1 MTFDRE
7 SDFEEAIIR
16 LLGENGWEKKVLRH
30 PTEKDLIHN
39 WADILYE
46 NNRSI
51 DRLNDYPLTDGEMQ
65 QILEQVAAELPAGV
79 TIGKVNIDENR
90 DLAVKFEV
98 MNIPRI
104 FIYKDGKIVND
115 MSGVQSKPKLL
126 DALKN
131 A

>member
-30 PTEKDLIHN
+30 PTEKDLIRN

-51 DRLNDYPLTDGEMQ
+51 DRLNDYPLTEGEMQ
-65 QILEQVAAELPAGV
+65 QILEQVAAELPADV

>member
-1 MTFDRE
+1 MAEIKELNAANFDE
-7 SDFEEAIIR
+7 TVKSGVVLVDFWAPWCNPCR
-16 LLGENGWEKKVLRH
+16 MLGG
-30 PTEKDLIHN
+30 
-39 WADILYE
+39 
-46 NNRSI
+46 
-51 DRLNDYPLTDGEMQ
+51 
-65 QILEQVAAELPAGV
+65 ILEQVAAELPADV

-90 DLAVKFEV
+90 DLAVKIEV

>member
-1 MTFDRE
+1 MAEIKELNAANFDE
-7 SDFEEAIIR
+7 TVKSGVVLVDFWAPWCNPCR
-16 LLGENGWEKKVLRH
+16 MLGG
-30 PTEKDLIHN
+30 
-39 WADILYE
+39 
-46 NNRSI
+46 
-51 DRLNDYPLTDGEMQ
+51 
-65 QILEQVAAELPAGV
+65 ILEQVAAELPADV
-79 TIGKVNIDENR
+79 TIGKVKIDENR

>member
-1 MTFDRE
+1 MAEIKELNAANFDE
-7 SDFEEAIIR
+7 TVKSGVVLVDFWAPWCNPCR
-16 LLGENGWEKKVLRH
+16 MLGG
-30 PTEKDLIHN
+30 
-39 WADILYE
+39 
-46 NNRSI
+46 
-51 DRLNDYPLTDGEMQ
+51 
-65 QILEQVAAELPAGV
+65 ILEQVAAELPADV

-104 FIYKDGKIVND
+104 FIYRDGKIVND

>member
-1 MTFDRE
+1 MAEIKELNAANFDE
-7 SDFEEAIIR
+7 TVKSGVVLVDFWAPWCNPCR
-16 LLGENGWEKKVLRH
+16 MLGG
-30 PTEKDLIHN
+30 
-39 WADILYE
+39 
-46 NNRSI
+46 
-51 DRLNDYPLTDGEMQ
+51 
-65 QILEQVAAELPAGV
+65 ILEQVAAELPANV

>member
-1 MTFDRE
+1 MAEIKELNAANFDE
-7 SDFEEAIIR
+7 TVKSGVVLVDFWAPWCNPCR
-16 LLGENGWEKKVLRH
+16 MLGG
-30 PTEKDLIHN
+30 
-39 WADILYE
+39 
-46 NNRSI
+46 
-51 DRLNDYPLTDGEMQ
+51 
-65 QILEQVAAELPAGV
+65 ILEQVAAELPADV

-126 DALKN
+126 DARKTG
-131 A
+131 

>member
-1 MTFDRE
+1 MAEIKELNAANFDE
-7 SDFEEAIIR
+7 TVKSGVVLVDFWAPWCNPCR
-16 LLGENGWEKKVLRH
+16 MLGG
-30 PTEKDLIHN
+30 
-39 WADILYE
+39 
-46 NNRSI
+46 
-51 DRLNDYPLTDGEMQ
+51 
-65 QILEQVAAELPAGV
+65 ILEQVAAELPADV
-79 TIGKVNIDENR
+79 PIGKVNIDENR

>member
-1 MTFDRE
+1 MAEIKELNAANFDE
-7 SDFEEAIIR
+7 TVKSGVVLVDFWAPWCNPCR
-16 LLGENGWEKKVLRH
+16 MLGG
-30 PTEKDLIHN
+30 
-39 WADILYE
+39 
-46 NNRSI
+46 
-51 DRLNDYPLTDGEMQ
+51 
-65 QILEQVAAELPAGV
+65 ILEQVAAELPADV

-104 FIYKDGKIVND
+104 FIYKDGKIVNA

>member
-1 MTFDRE
+1 MAEIKELNAANFDETVKSGVVLVEFWAPWCNPCRM
-7 SDFEEAIIR
+7 
-16 LLGENGWEKKVLRH
+16 LGG
-30 PTEKDLIHN
+30 
-39 WADILYE
+39 
-46 NNRSI
+46 
-51 DRLNDYPLTDGEMQ
+51 
-65 QILEQVAAELPAGV
+65 ILEQVAAELPADV

>member
-1 MTFDRE
+1 MRRILTKPCKIRVVLV
-7 SDFEEAIIR
+7 DFWAPWCNPCR
-16 LLGENGWEKKVLRH
+16 MLGG
-30 PTEKDLIHN
+30 
-39 WADILYE
+39 
-46 NNRSI
+46 
-51 DRLNDYPLTDGEMQ
+51 
-65 QILEQVAAELPAGV
+65 ILEQVAAELPADV

>member
-1 MTFDRE
+1 MAEIKELNAANFDE
-7 SDFEEAIIR
+7 TVKSGVVLVDFWAPWCNPCR
-16 LLGENGWEKKVLRH
+16 MLGG
-30 PTEKDLIHN
+30 
-39 WADILYE
+39 
-46 NNRSI
+46 
-51 DRLNDYPLTDGEMQ
+51 
-65 QILEQVAAELPAGV
+65 ILEQVAAELPADV

-104 FIYKDGKIVND
+104 FIYKNGKIVND

>member
-1 MTFDRE
+1 MAEIKELNAANFDE
-7 SDFEEAIIR
+7 TVKSGVVLVDFWAPWCNPCR
-16 LLGENGWEKKVLRH
+16 MLGG
-30 PTEKDLIHN
+30 
-39 WADILYE
+39 
-46 NNRSI
+46 
-51 DRLNDYPLTDGEMQ
+51 
-65 QILEQVAAELPAGV
+65 ILEQVAAELPADV

-115 MSGVQSKPKLL
+115 TSGVQSKPKLL

>member
-1 MTFDRE
+1 MAEIKELNAANFDE
-7 SDFEEAIIR
+7 TVKSGVVLVDFWAPWCNPCR
-16 LLGENGWEKKVLRH
+16 MLGG
-30 PTEKDLIHN
+30 
-39 WADILYE
+39 
-46 NNRSI
+46 
-51 DRLNDYPLTDGEMQ
+51 
-65 QILEQVAAELPAGV
+65 ILEQVAAELPADV

-90 DLAVKFEV
+90 GLAVKFEV

>member
-1 MTFDRE
+1 MAEIKELNAANFDE
-7 SDFEEAIIR
+7 TVKSGVVLVDFWAPWCNPCR
-16 LLGENGWEKKVLRH
+16 MLGG
-30 PTEKDLIHN
+30 
-39 WADILYE
+39 
-46 NNRSI
+46 
-51 DRLNDYPLTDGEMQ
+51 
-65 QILEQVAAELPAGV
+65 ILEQVAAELPADV

-98 MNIPRI
+98 MTIPRI

>member
-1 MTFDRE
+1 MAEIKELNAANFDE
-7 SDFEEAIIR
+7 TVKSGVVLVDFWAPWCNPCRMLGGII
-16 LLGENGWEKKVLRH
+16 
-30 PTEKDLIHN
+30 
-39 WADILYE
+39 
-46 NNRSI
+46 
-51 DRLNDYPLTDGEMQ
+51 
-65 QILEQVAAELPAGV
+65 EQVAAELPADV

>member
-1 MTFDRE
+1 MAEIKELNAANFDE
-7 SDFEEAIIR
+7 TVKSGVVLVDFWAPWCNPCR
-16 LLGENGWEKKVLRH
+16 MLGG
-30 PTEKDLIHN
+30 
-39 WADILYE
+39 
-46 NNRSI
+46 
-51 DRLNDYPLTDGEMQ
+51 
-65 QILEQVAAELPAGV
+65 ILEQVAAELPADV
-79 TIGKVNIDENR
+79 TIGKINIDENR

>member
-1 MTFDRE
+1 MAEIKELNAANFDE
-7 SDFEEAIIR
+7 TVKSGVVLVDFWAPWCNPCR
-16 LLGENGWEKKVLRH
+16 MLGG
-30 PTEKDLIHN
+30 
-39 WADILYE
+39 
-46 NNRSI
+46 
-51 DRLNDYPLTDGEMQ
+51 
-65 QILEQVAAELPAGV
+65 ILEQVAAELPADV

-90 DLAVKFEV
+90 DLAVTFEV

>member
-1 MTFDRE
+1 MSIMHLTKDNFD
-7 SDFEEAIIR
+7 SITSSGLVLVDFWAPWCNPCR
-16 LLGENGWEKKVLRH
+16 MLGG
-30 PTEKDLIHN
+30 
-39 WADILYE
+39 
-46 NNRSI
+46 
-51 DRLNDYPLTDGEMQ
+51 
-65 QILEQVAAELPAGV
+65 ILEQVAAELPADV

>member
-1 MTFDRE
+1 MAEIKELNAANFDE
-7 SDFEEAIIR
+7 TVKSGVVLVDFWAPWCNPCR
-16 LLGENGWEKKVLRH
+16 MLGG
-30 PTEKDLIHN
+30 
-39 WADILYE
+39 
-46 NNRSI
+46 
-51 DRLNDYPLTDGEMQ
+51 
-65 QILEQVAAELPAGV
+65 ILEQVAAELPADV

-126 DALKN
+126 DELKN

>member
-1 MTFDRE
+1 MAEIKELNAANFDETVKSGVVRV
-7 SDFEEAIIR
+7 DFWAPWCNPCR
-16 LLGENGWEKKVLRH
+16 MLGG
-30 PTEKDLIHN
+30 
-39 WADILYE
+39 
-46 NNRSI
+46 
-51 DRLNDYPLTDGEMQ
+51 
-65 QILEQVAAELPAGV
+65 ILEQVAAELPADV

>member
-1 MTFDRE
+1 MAEIKELNAANFDE
-7 SDFEEAIIR
+7 TVKSGVVLVDFWAPWCNPM
-16 LLGENGWEKKVLRH
+16 LGG
-30 PTEKDLIHN
+30 
-39 WADILYE
+39 
-46 NNRSI
+46 
-51 DRLNDYPLTDGEMQ
+51 
-65 QILEQVAAELPAGV
+65 ILEQVAAELPADV